1 MADREKSYILS
12 VRLLKKGVSI
22 DDIKDADFGEAII
35 DEKSLKGYLLRSK
48 PNLVWWQKYL
58 GLDTEISNYNHSF
71 ILFVFVEG
79 RCFAYTFG
87 FGHNKLKPEYI
98 EENFGFLVT
107 LNSVDGSR
115 LKSLELYS
123 PASNTKQRKIVSS
136 ILTDIYDYGF
146 NDQQD
151 LINKLVGV
159 VKPEYSELFKNP
171 TGADSLKITTKKSKD
186 ELISLSK
193 TLLERFLSED
203 YKNDENLKSINSI
216 QKASKTVVEVLD
228 NLLLKGLKDRS
239 QDIFL
244 SDYEILGSDEIYTY
258 KLKSIE
264 KPDLCLE
271 DFIDTI
277 DLSDISKLKSQQ
289 ITLLKPD
296 KKEFNKKWSVYK
308 CLSADFEYEG
318 NHYFLAKGVWYQIE
332 KELLD
337 SIKNIEKYEIK
348 NPLPNALV
356 RKDKDK
362 KERNELEGDYNKRVA
377 ATSNDY
383 CLFDKNLATQ
393 VHGKGRIE
401 ICDIHDKANNIFYHI
416 KNGNNSSTLSHLW
429 NQGVVSEQ
437 VANLGDRSYC
447 DTYKK
452 VAKQELQGN
461 RKVYYGIISKSK
473 LPIFSRLA
481 LYNAINILKQTG
493 MEDRSIGYFFISTDM
508 K

>member
-1 MADREKSYILS
+1 MAHKEKSYALS

-22 DDIKDADFGEAII
+22 DDIKDEDFGAATIN
-35 DEKSLKGYLLRSK
+35 EKNLKGYLLHSK

-58 GLDTEISNYNHSF
+58 GLDKEISNYNHSF
-71 ILFVFVEG
+71 ILFVFVDD

-151 LINKLVGV
+151 LINKLVGA
-159 VKPEYSELFKNP
+159 VKTEYSELFKNP

-186 ELISLSK
+186 ELIGLSK
-193 TLLERFLSED
+193 ILLERFLSED

-216 QKASKTVVEVLD
+216 QKAPKTVVEALD
-228 NLLLKGLKDRS
+228 NLLLKGLTEHS
-239 QDIFL
+239 QNIFL
-244 SDYEILGSDEIYTY
+244 SDCEILGSDEIYTY
-258 KLKSIE
+258 KLRNVE

-271 DFIDTI
+271 DFIDII
-277 DLSDISKLKSQQ
+277 DLSDVEKLKSQQ

-296 KKEFNKKWSVYK
+296 KREFNKKWYVYK

-332 KELLD
+332 KELLN

-377 ATSNDY
+377 RTNNY
-383 CLFDKNLATQ
+383 CLFDKALAIQ
-393 VHGKGRIE
+393 VLGKGKME
-401 ICDIHDKANNIFYHI
+401 ICDIHDKEKNIFYHI
-416 KNGNNSSTLSHLW
+416 KNGNNSSSLSHLW

-437 VANLGDRSYC
+437 VANSGDAKYC
-447 DTYKK
+447 EQYEK
-452 VAKQELQGN
+452 VAKQQLQPN
-461 RKVYYGIISKSK
+461 RKVYYGIISKPK
-473 LPIFSRLA
+473 LPIFSQLS
-481 LYNAINILKQTG
+481 LLNAINILKQTG
-493 MEDRSIGYFFISTDM
+493 MTDDSIKYFFISTD
-508 K
+508 KK